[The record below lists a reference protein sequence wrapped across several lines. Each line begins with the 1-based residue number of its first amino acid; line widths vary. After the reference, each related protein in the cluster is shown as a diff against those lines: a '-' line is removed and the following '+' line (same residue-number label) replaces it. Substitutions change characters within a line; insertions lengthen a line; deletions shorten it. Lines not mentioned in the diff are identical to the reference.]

1 MVIIGFEVNLN
12 TLRNLVML
20 KELVKKLKYVM
31 KAMLN

>member
-20 KELVKKLKYVM
+20 KELVKKLRYIM
-31 KAMLN
+31 NFMLH